1 MKRDSR
7 KRETPEKPLEL
18 TEAEL
23 QEQEIIELPDREA
36 ITIVNTNVT
45 LPVGASAGAG
55 LLNGGQ

>member
-7 KRETPEKPLEL
+7 KREVPQKPPEL

-23 QEQEIIELPDREA
+23 QDQQIVELPDREA
-36 ITIVNTNVT
+36 LTIVNTNVT

-55 LLNGGQ
+55 LLTSG

>member
-7 KRETPEKPLEL
+7 KRDIPQQPPPL

-36 ITIVNTNVT
+36 ISIVNTNVT

-55 LLNGGQ
+55 LLNGSQ